1 MPRTFVVC
9 LTLSALAFSPVPCG
23 AQLAVGDL
31 LHKEALLRELPAD
44 SPWGT
49 PREVVAASTGRMSV
63 MERREAD
70 GGRRAGVIRYREVFL
85 VYHARSDRRNKTVF
99 DRVAAAVRVDSLFRV
114 VYVGEMDPG
123 LGFIDR
129 FHIVAPPR
137 DGFPVPLLHIR
148 YAQTG
153 TGAVTQD
160 ELYALGA
167 DERLVRVPIDLPDLE
182 DRLADGE
189 YLCCG
194 SFTAFDDQVVE
205 LTTFITRGGPGGITH
220 RVRSR
225 FRLEG
230 RHRYDEETGTFQP
243 RFRLVA
249 HERGEREPVG
259 GREPLDQPASLG
271 FFGGVPRA
279 PHGSTSPK
287 TSARWCSERL
297 PAPCFVGFA
306 DHHP

>member
-1 MPRTFVVC
+1 MGRTWVGC
-9 LTLSALAFSPVPCG
+9 LAFSTLAFSALPCG
-23 AQLAVGDL
+23 AQLAIGDL
-31 LHKEALLRELPAD
+31 VHKEALLHELPAD
-44 SPWGT
+44 SLRAA

-63 MERREAD
+63 MQRREAD
-70 GGRRAGVIRYREVFL
+70 GGRRGGVIRHREVFL
-85 VYHARSDRRNKTVF
+85 VYHTSSDRRNKDVF

-137 DGFPVPLLHIR
+137 DGYAVPLLHIR

-153 TGAVTQD
+153 SGGVTED

-167 DERLVRVPIDLPDLE
+167 DGRLVRVPIDLPDLG

-189 YLCCG
+189 YFCCG
-194 SFTAFDDQVVE
+194 SFTSFDEELVE
-205 LTTFITRGGPGGITH
+205 FTTFITRDGRSGITH

-230 RHRYDEETGTFQP
+230 RHRFDEATGTFQP
-243 RFRLVA
+243 SFRLVA
-249 HERGEREPVG
+249 YERGEREPVG
-259 GREPLDQPASLG
+259 AREPLS
-271 FFGGVPRA
+271 
-279 PHGSTSPK
+279 
-287 TSARWCSERL
+287 
-297 PAPCFVGFA
+297 
-306 DHHP
+306 